1 MDSKQQTE
9 REITYKVGWKRGK
22 ISQKAGKLPPVEEP
36 AEGGAEETIH
46 RKSAAFRW
54 NEQWLWR
61 EAWGPTERVLKP
73 LLFAFPVAAFGL
85 SLWLV
90 YQLSVQ
96 P

>member
-1 MDSKQQTE
+1 MMDSKQKTE

-22 ISQKAGKLPPVEEP
+22 ISQKAEKLPLEEP
-36 AEGGAEETIH
+36 EPDGDKETIL

-61 EAWGPTERVLKP
+61 EARGPTGRVLKP
-73 LLFAFPVAAFGL
+73 LLVAFPVAAFGL

-90 YQLSVQ
+90 YQLSLQ